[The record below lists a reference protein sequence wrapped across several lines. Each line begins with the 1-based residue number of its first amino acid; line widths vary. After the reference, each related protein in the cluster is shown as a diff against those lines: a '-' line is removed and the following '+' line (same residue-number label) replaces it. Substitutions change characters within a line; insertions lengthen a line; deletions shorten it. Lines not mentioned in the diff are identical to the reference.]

1 MKILVI
7 DDDKDITEV
16 FKIFF
21 EKNSM
26 DCHTENDGKK
36 GLERIQNEDYDIILL
51 DLAIPNFS
59 GKDIIDSLENN
70 GLINRKKIIIITASA
85 ISDKEHKYYVEKG
98 VKAFIKKPFD
108 ISKLKDIILNVA
120 NMP

>member
-1 MKILVI
+1 VI

-16 FKIFF
+16 CKIFF

-36 GLERIQNEDYDIILL
+36 GLKRIQNEEYDIILL
-51 DLAIPNFS
+51 DLAIPDFS

-70 GLINRKKIIIITASA
+70 DLINRKKIIIITASA
-85 ISDKEHKYYVEKG
+85 ISDNDHKYYVEKG

-108 ISKLKDIILNVA
+108 MSKLKETILNVA

>member
-16 FKIFF
+16 CKMFF

-26 DCHTENDGKK
+26 DCRTENDGKK
-36 GLERIQNEDYDIILL
+36 GLERIQNEEYDIILL

-108 ISKLKDIILNVA
+108 ISKLKETILNVA